1 VIVRPG
7 LIADL
12 SAIADIERSASRLF
26 VGTHM
31 EWAVGEVTP
40 AEDLLSAITR
50 DDLWV
55 AEADGA
61 AAGFLLAEPLGG
73 DFYIH
78 ELAVGFG
85 FQRRGVGAALI
96 NAALQAARTRGYRAA
111 TLTTDRDLPWN
122 APYYRRLGF
131 GMLAAADMP
140 PALAARLA
148 SQPSPERR
156 CAMRRA
162 L

>member
-1 VIVRPG
+1 VIIRPG
-7 LIADL
+7 TSADF

-31 EWAVGEVTP
+31 EWAVGETTP
-40 AEDLLSAITR
+40 VADLVAGLGCDELWIAEVGRA
-50 DDLWV
+50 V
-55 AEADGA
+55 
-61 AAGFLLAEPLGG
+61 AGFLLAEPLGG

-78 ELAVGFG
+78 EVAVGAD

-96 NAALQAARTRGYRAA
+96 RSATEAARARGFSAV
-111 TLTTDRDLPWN
+111 TLTTDRKLPWN
-122 APYYRRLGF
+122 APYYARLGF
-131 GMLAAADMP
+131 TVLGDAETP

-148 SQPSPERR
+148 SQPSPARR
-156 CAMRRA
+156 CAMRRT